1 MYRRILELDRKLDD
15 ATFLLGARQTGKS
28 TLLKE
33 LFPETIYFDLLNTEV
48 RRRFQRNPELFREL
62 LHDKQ
67 EGTLVIIDEIA
78 KVPELLDEVHW
89 LMTNRSLRFILCG
102 SSARKLKK
110 QSSNTLG
117 GRAIPMYF
125 FPLVSAEIPD
135 FDIYRAIQNG
145 MIPRHYM
152 VDDAVRRLRAY
163 VDVYLKEEI
172 KEEALVRDVVLF
184 ERFLEVAAIS
194 SGEILNYGNIA
205 SDCGVSAKTVAAYF
219 QILYD
224 TLVGY
229 EVPAYT
235 KHIKRKLVQAPRFYY
250 FDVGIVNYLLG
261 RTNLK
266 RGTDEFGH
274 AFEHL
279 VIQEIVAYL
288 GYTESNEK
296 LSYWRTY
303 SGIEVDLIVGDA
315 RIAIEIKSTDEV
327 KTKHKKNLNI
337 FAEEHPNARKIL
349 VSLDKMS
356 RVSGDIE
363 LFYVLDFFKLLW
375 EGIVI

>member
-205 SDCGVSAKTVAAYF
+205 SDCGISAKTVAAYF

-327 KTKHKKNLNI
+327 KIKHKKNLNI

-375 EGIVI
+375 EGAVI

>member
-1 MYRRILELDRKLDD
+1 MYKRFLDIESRLDD
-15 ATFLLGARQTGKS
+15 ANFLLGARQTGKS
-28 TLLKE
+28 TLLKKS
-33 LFPETIYFDLLNTEV
+33 FPNTIYYDLLNTDI
-48 RRRFQRNPELFREL
+48 RKRFQKSPDLLREVL
-62 LHDKQ
+62 QNKP
-67 EGTLVIIDEIA
+67 EGTLVIIDEIP

-89 LMTNRSLRFILCG
+89 LITNRNIRFILCG

-117 GRAIPMYF
+117 GRAIPTYLY
-125 FPLVSAEIPD
+125 PLVSAEIED

-152 VDDAVRRLRAY
+152 IENATRRLKAY
-163 VDVYLKEEI
+163 VDIYLKEEI
-172 KEEALVRDVVLF
+172 KEEALVRDIISF
-184 ERFLEVAAIS
+184 ERFLEVAAICN
-194 SGEILNYGNIA
+194 GEILNYENIA
-205 SDCGVSAKTVAAYF
+205 TDCGVSAKTVAAYF

-229 EVPAYT
+229 EIQAYT

-250 FDVGIVNYLLG
+250 FDVGIVNYLMN

-279 VIQEIVAYL
+279 VIQELIAYL
-288 GYTESNEK
+288 GYTESNER
-296 LSYWRTY
+296 LTYWRTY
-303 SGIEVDLIVGDA
+303 TGIEVDAVIGDA

-327 KTKHKKNLNI
+327 QTRHKKNLKI
-337 FAEEHPNARKIL
+337 FAEEHPDARKII
-349 VSLDKMS
+349 VSFDKMTRES
-356 RVSGDIE
+356 NGIE
-363 LFYVLDFFKLLW
+363 MIYIQDFFRMLW
-375 EGIVI
+375 KGEII

>member
-261 RTNLK
+261 RTNSSVPRFKFVL
-266 RGTDEFGH
+266 
-274 AFEHL
+274 
-279 VIQEIVAYL
+279 
-288 GYTESNEK
+288 
-296 LSYWRTY
+296 
-303 SGIEVDLIVGDA
+303 
-315 RIAIEIKSTDEV
+315 
-327 KTKHKKNLNI
+327 
-337 FAEEHPNARKIL
+337 PNK
-349 VSLDKMS
+349 
-356 RVSGDIE
+356 
-363 LFYVLDFFKLLW
+363 
-375 EGIVI
+375 

>member
-288 GYTESNEK
+288 GYTESNER

-375 EGIVI
+375 EGAVI